1 MALPFIN
8 QEVVAN
14 QKESLQNQS
23 TMIGGISNV
32 ASQLNNQTQIL
43 GRVENWLDQTYELHK
58 EYYDLQREDR
68 REAARARKKMGA
80 SGASSIGSGS
90 GTDDGGGG
98 FALPVIAGLAVGALS
113 NAIGGINNRLVKLI
127 EKLNAKITKA
137 GTNLETG
144 GRKVDDAAKKVKG
157 SGTKLDEAADD
168 FSNKT
173 KKTADRVKITG
184 QQVADD
190 ALKLGSKLD
199 DAGRTGKLG
208 AVLKI
213 ATESEKAGG
222 VSKWL
227 DSTTSGK
234 IVSKTFGF
242 ATFIESI
249 AANAKDGWDI
259 ASAELD
265 QDVGTRVKK
274 EDLGGVI
281 GGAIGGAVGLVFGPG
296 GVWLGL
302 SLGNWV
308 GETIGKIFDDEDFR
322 RPFTEGDQELA
333 NLRELNGTRM
343 AALIEDKKN
352 LSDEEFEQ
360 KKREI
365 KAEYDNLDNKRE
377 QYTKIQKLEEEA
389 QSARVDANKYFD
401 TMEKQIKAGNVTAV
415 AEFERLEN
423 IYLKK
428 EQVFQ
433 DAAKLFLDP
442 VGTLREQGI
451 LDEQLIGGAKVSKEN
466 IKNMSSQDLMTQI
479 SLGKLNGGTL
489 KEMRAEL
496 VRRGESVS
504 PLDKLE
510 ELKKEQKILSQMGG
524 EASMMRLN
532 AINKE
537 IRQLE
542 SGSADVSGDP
552 NQTRLTGGGRTDFNF
567 KSYMSKV
574 AEKESAGS
582 GGYKA
587 IGGSGRLYLGKY
599 QMGSAA
605 LEDAGMLRAG
615 SYDKDGADAWK
626 KDKNWVGVSGHR
638 EFLNSPSIQDRAF
651 KRYTMRNKK
660 TLMDAGIIDK
670 NTDSGTVAGYLAA
683 SHLLGAGAII
693 DDKMNTA
700 DGFGTRGT
708 EYFNLGAAS
717 QGSANLLP
725 SGGGGSK
732 SGGTAGADFI
742 GASMGQEM
750 ASGQVNVNASPTVM
764 MDQSVNQTNSSS
776 MYVNPNARNTH
787 GPGVRTDEVRPW
799 AR

>member
-8 QEVVAN
+8 SKTREFQYY
-14 QKESLQNQS
+14 SLENQS
-23 TMIGGISNV
+23 KMIDGMNYVIDQLDDQNGIL
-32 ASQLNNQTQIL
+32 SQIQDF
-43 GRVENWLDQTYELHK
+43 LDQTYELHR
-58 EYYDLQREDR
+58 EYYNLGREDR
-68 REAARARKKMGA
+68 RESIRARNKIDAKGA
-80 SGASSIGSGS
+80 SKKKSGS
-90 GTDDGGGG
+90 GEGEGGPG
-98 FALPVIAGLAVGALS
+98 FALPIIAGLGLGALATS
-113 NAIGGINNRLVKLI
+113 FGGINNRLVKLI
-127 EKLNAKITKA
+127 EKLNEKFTKA
-137 GTNLETG
+137 GKNLETG
-144 GRKVDDAAKKVKG
+144 GKKVDDGAKKVKG

-168 FSNKT
+168 FSSKT
-173 KKTADRVKITG
+173 KKTADKVKISG

-190 ALKLGSKLD
+190 TLKLGSKID
-199 DAGRTGKLG
+199 DGARAGKFG
-208 AVLKI
+208 AVLKV
-213 ATESEKAGG
+213 AAESENAGG

-265 QDVGTRVKK
+265 QDVGTRIKK

-322 RPFTEGDQELA
+322 KPFLEGDQELA
-333 NLRELNGTRM
+333 NLRELNNTRM
-343 AALIEDKKN
+343 AALIDDKKN

-365 KAEYDNLDNKRE
+365 KSEYDNLDKKRE
-377 QYTKIQKLEEEA
+377 QYGKIEKLENEA
-389 QSARVDANKYFD
+389 QAARVDANEYFVR
-401 TMEKQIKAGNVTAV
+401 MEKQIKAGNKTAV

-451 LDEQLIGGAKVSKEN
+451 LDEQLIGGHKVSKEN

-479 SLGKLNGGTL
+479 QTGKLNGNTL

-496 VRRGESVS
+496 KRRGESIS
-504 PLDKLE
+504 PVDKLD
-510 ELKKEQKILSQMGG
+510 ELKAEQKSLSGMPGQG
-524 EASMMRLN
+524 SMMRLQ
-532 AINKE
+532 AIDKE
-537 IRQLE
+537 IRKLE

-552 NQTRLTGGGRTDFNF
+552 NQVRLTGGGRTDFNF

-605 LEDAGMLRAG
+605 LEDAGLLRAG
-615 SYDKDGADAWK
+615 SYDREGASAWK
-626 KDKNWVGVSGHR
+626 NDKNWVGVSGHR

-651 KRYTMRNKK
+651 KRYTMRNKSA
-660 TLMDAGIIDK
+660 LMKAGIINK

-683 SHLLGAGAII
+683 SHLLGAQSII
-693 DDKMNTA
+693 DGKITSV

-717 QGSANLLP
+717 QGGFSIAPTGTGNI
-725 SGGGGSK
+725 SGGS
-732 SGGTAGADFI
+732 SGAAVLA
-742 GASMGQEM
+742 ASMGQEKVN
-750 ASGQVNVNASPTVM
+750 QVNVNASPTVM

-776 MYVNPNARNTH
+776 MYVNPNPRNTN
-787 GPGVRTDEVRPW
+787 GTGVRTDVVRPW
-799 AR
+799 Q

>member
-8 QEVVAN
+8 SKTREFQYY
-14 QKESLQNQS
+14 SLENQS
-23 TMIGGISNV
+23 KMIDGVNYVIDQLDDQNGIL
-32 ASQLNNQTQIL
+32 SQIQDF
-43 GRVENWLDQTYELHK
+43 LDQTYELHK
-58 EYYDLQREDR
+58 EYYDLGREDR
-68 REAARARKKMGA
+68 RESIRARNKMDATGAKKK
-80 SGASSIGSGS
+80 SGS
-90 GTDDGGGG
+90 GEGKGGPG
-98 FALPVIAGLAVGALS
+98 FALPIIAGLGLGAIAS
-113 NAIGGINNRLVKLI
+113 NFVGGINKSLVKLL
-127 EKLNAKITKA
+127 EKVNAKFTKS
-137 GTNLETG
+137 GTNIEAG
-144 GRKVDDAAKKVKG
+144 SKKVDDAAKKVKG

-168 FSNKT
+168 FANKT
-173 KKTADRVKITG
+173 KKTADKVKISG

-190 ALKLGSKLD
+190 TLKLGSKID
-199 DAGRTGKLG
+199 DAARAGKLG
-208 AVLKI
+208 AVLKV
-213 ATESEKAGG
+213 ASETDKAGG

-227 DSTTSGK
+227 ESTTSGK

-249 AANAKDGWDI
+249 AVNAKDGWDI
-259 ASAELD
+259 ASAGLD
-265 QDVGTRVKK
+265 QDVGTRIKK

-322 RPFTEGDQELA
+322 KPFLEGDQELA
-333 NLRELNGTRM
+333 NLRELNNTRM

-352 LSDEEFEQ
+352 LSDEEFQQ

-365 KAEYDNLDNKRE
+365 SAEYENLDKKRE
-377 QYTKIQKLEEEA
+377 QYGKIQKLEEDA
-389 QSARVDANKYFD
+389 QAARVEANQYFE
-401 TMEKQIKAGNVTAV
+401 TFEKQIKAGNKTAV
-415 AEFERLEN
+415 AEFERLQNVYLDKEN
-423 IYLKK
+423 
-428 EQVFQ
+428 QFQ
-433 DAAKLFLDP
+433 TAAGLFMDP
-442 VGTLREQGI
+442 VATLKAQGI
-451 LDEQLIGGAKVSKEN
+451 LDEQLIGGHKVSKEN

-496 VRRGESVS
+496 KRRGESVS
-504 PLDKLE
+504 PVDKLQ
-510 ELKKEQKILSQMGG
+510 ELKEEQRILSQTGG
-524 EASMMRLN
+524 QSSMMRLQ
-532 AINKE
+532 AIGKE
-537 IRQLE
+537 IRKLE

-552 NQTRLTGGGRTDFNF
+552 NQERLVGGGRTDFNF
-567 KSYMSKV
+567 KSYMNKV

-605 LEDAGMLRAG
+605 LEDAGMLRVG
-615 SYDKDGADAWK
+615 SYKRDGADAWK
-626 KDKNWVGVSGHR
+626 KDSNWVGVSGHR
-638 EFLNSPSIQDRAF
+638 EFLNSPGIQDRAF

-660 TLMDAGIIDK
+660 ALMDAGVISKDS
-670 NTDSGTVAGYLAA
+670 DSGTVAGYLAA
-683 SHLLGAGAII
+683 AHLLGAKDII
-693 DDKMNTA
+693 KGKINKV

-725 SGGGGSK
+725 SGGGTM
-732 SGGTAGADFI
+732 SGGRAGAAVL
-742 GASMGQEM
+742 GVSLGQEM
-750 ASGQVNVNASPTVM
+750 AKSQVNVNASPTVM

-787 GPGVRTDEVRPW
+787 HPGVRTDMVQPW
-799 AR
+799 K

>member
-14 QKESLQNQS
+14 QKTSLQNQS
-23 TMIGGISNV
+23 TMIGRIDTV
-32 ASQLNNQTQIL
+32 AAQLNDQTKIL
-43 GRVENWLDQTYELHK
+43 GQIENWLDETYELHREFYNLGK
-58 EYYDLQREDR
+58 EDR
-68 REAARARKKMGA
+68 RESARARRKMDAKGA
-80 SGASSIGSGS
+80 SAMKSGTGSG
-90 GTDDGGGG
+90 DGGG
-98 FALPVIAGLAVGALS
+98 FALPIIAGLGLGAI
-113 NAIGGINNRLVKLI
+113 ATTFGGINKSLVKLL
-127 EKLNAKITKA
+127 EKVNAKFTKS
-137 GTNLETG
+137 GTNIEAG
-144 GRKVDDAAKKVKG
+144 SKKVDDAAKKVKG

-168 FSNKT
+168 FANKT
-173 KKTADRVKITG
+173 KKTADKVKISG

-190 ALKLGSKLD
+190 TLKLGSKID
-199 DAGRTGKLG
+199 DAARAGKLG
-208 AVLKI
+208 AVLKV
-213 ATESEKAGG
+213 ASETDKAGG

-227 DSTTSGK
+227 ESTTSGK

-249 AANAKDGWDI
+249 AVNAKDGWDI
-259 ASAELD
+259 ASAGLD
-265 QDVGTRVKK
+265 QDVGTRIKK

-322 RPFTEGDQELA
+322 KPFLEGDQELA
-333 NLRELNGTRM
+333 NLRELNNTRM

-365 KAEYDNLDNKRE
+365 KSEYDNLDKKRE
-377 QYTKIQKLEEEA
+377 QYGKIQKLEEDA
-389 QSARVDANKYFD
+389 QSARVDANKYFE
-401 TMEKQIKAGNVTAV
+401 TFEKQIKAGNKTAV

-428 EQVFQ
+428 EQLFQ

-451 LDEQLIGGAKVSKEN
+451 LDEQLIGGHKVSKEN
-466 IKNMSSQDLMTQI
+466 IAKMSSQDLMTQI
-479 SLGKLNGGTL
+479 SSGKLNGGTL

-496 VRRGESVS
+496 KRRGESIS
-504 PLDKLE
+504 PVDRLQ
-510 ELKKEQKILSQMGG
+510 ELKEEQRILSGMGG
-524 EASMMRLN
+524 QSSMMRLQQ
-532 AINKE
+532 IDKE
-537 IRQLE
+537 IRKLE

-552 NQTRLTGGGRTDFNF
+552 NQERLVGGGRTDFNF
-567 KSYMSKV
+567 QSYMSKV

-587 IGGSGRLYLGKY
+587 IGGSGKLYLGKY

-615 SYDKDGADAWK
+615 SYDRDGADAWK
-626 KDKNWVGVSGHR
+626 KDSNWVGVSGHR
-638 EFLNSPSIQDRAF
+638 QFLNSPGIQDRAF
-651 KRYTMRNKK
+651 KRYTMRNKS
-660 TLMDAGIIDK
+660 TLMDAGVISKDS
-670 NTDSGTVAGYLAA
+670 DSGTVAGYLAA
-683 SHLLGAGAII
+683 SHLLGAQSII
-693 DDKMNTA
+693 DDKMNEA

-725 SGGGGSK
+725 SGGGTT
-732 SGGTAGADFI
+732 SGGRAGASVL

-750 ASGQVNVNASPTVM
+750 AKSQVNVNASPTVM

-787 GPGVRTDEVRPW
+787 HSGVRTDMVQPW
-799 AR
+799 K